1 MQTRFYRG
9 LKLECFKILLR
20 LRSEILRFKYSD
32 EVQKSTWSQ
41 MGSLKTARFG
51 SLALPLPN
59 VDRFL
64 LLGGKSNS
72 TIGKN
77 SKVDGYRLVRPGL
90 LQKTVHYIQSTT
102 HFEINSAS
110 QLTNIFQ
117 NYHLLKY
124 FQSEMKVWWSQHQ
137 LGSD

>member
-1 MQTRFYRG
+1 MAENLVFYNFHSMSAINHYYTRRNSNRVTIIVDSDACSPQLPPFSIGGHR
-9 LKLECFKILLR
+9 LEFKDFLR

-77 SKVDGYRLVRPGL
+77 
-90 LQKTVHYIQSTT
+90 
-102 HFEINSAS
+102 FEPNP
-110 QLTNIFQ
+110 
-117 NYHLLKY
+117 
-124 FQSEMKVWWSQHQ
+124 
-137 LGSD
+137 